1 VLSWLSNRHY
11 TNGYTSALAD
21 RLMRLRRTPRSELR
35 PYVRLLWAYDE
46 GPAGEPSREHVLPTG
61 DMHVVIRLSGG
72 SLRLFTDASDRVGRT
87 AGSALIGGPRSRF
100 YVRQV
105 DGPAHSVGAQLRPGA
120 AEALFDIPAEE
131 FSERHVDLHDVC
143 GQEASSLQAR
153 LAEAPQPAARVDC
166 FEAWLM
172 HRVPR
177 IHAMHPAVAQA
188 LTELRLHRAIAD
200 VARASGYSHKHFI
213 SLFRGTVGMAPKL
226 YCRVL
231 RFDHMVERAAAEP
244 APSLVELALEAGY
257 SDQAH
262 FSREFLTFAGVTP
275 SEYRR
280 CAPSEPRHV
289 AR

>member
-1 VLSWLSNRHY
+1 
-11 TNGYTSALAD
+11 
-21 RLMRLRRTPRSELR
+21 
-35 PYVRLLWAYDE
+35 
-46 GPAGEPSREHVLPTG
+46 
-61 DMHVVIRLSGG
+61 MHVVIRLSGG
-72 SLRLFTDASDRVGRT
+72 SLRLFTDASDHVGRT
-87 AGSALIGGPRSRF
+87 AGATLIGGPRSRF

-105 DGPAHSVGAQLRPGA
+105 VGPAHSVGAQLRPGA
-120 AEALFDIPAEE
+120 AEALFGIPAKE

-143 GQEASSLQAR
+143 GLEASSVQAR
-153 LAEAPQPAARVDC
+153 LAEALHLAARVDC

-172 HRVPR
+172 RRVPR

-200 VARASGYSHKHFI
+200 VARASGYSQKHFI
-213 SLFRGTVGMAPKL
+213 SLFRATVGITPKL

-231 RFDHMVERAAAEP
+231 RFDRMVERAAAEP
-244 APSLVELALEAGY
+244 ALSLIELALEAGY

-280 CAPSEPRHV
+280 CAPREPRHV